1 MASVQ
6 LYVYDLSNGMARAM
20 SRQLTGRQIDGIWHT
35 SVVVFNKEVFYGQGI
50 MTASP
55 GQSHH
60 GRPLKIED
68 MGTTSIAEQTWE
80 EYLDEMS
87 EHYTADK
94 YHLLDFNCNSFTNDA
109 IGFLTGNSIPSYIK
123 DLPSDFLSTPFGA
136 ALRPTI
142 DSMFRRPVP
151 GAAPTPAPAQQLPP
165 AAAAA
170 TQNPT
175 LAASL
180 LQAVAQRAASSPSG
194 TSTPSTQTV
203 AAPIQIASNTAS
215 FQNILASHRVVVAF
229 FTSAT
234 CGPCRVIAPVFED
247 IAREKTSG
255 SGAASGTGTSGSKGK
270 IAFVKVDLGILAS
283 QALASA
289 YSVRATPTFIFF
301 LDGQKRGELKGINA
315 PELRSQIELLLFE
328 AFPPHPHTKL
338 SLPAIEKLELSPILF
353 SQTPNLGAVMTK
365 LESFLSNKPELSSA
379 LVELKSTVIP
389 WLSNSPRPSA
399 PPTVSTAFARSTNSL
414 AAGLS
419 PAELFPLLDLWRV
432 GILDASIAT
441 STQHAFIALLTRVEG
456 AADEPPR
463 ATLLT
468 LLRLLANALG
478 GSETRALLRTNA
490 SAKQSVLHLL
500 VRSVLHTD
508 RLVRSAAA
516 SAAFNAAAWVQRGR
530 VARIQGGQSATTPAS
545 SAGEGDEDGGWDVEL
560 LSALVEGIRAES
572 ESEDVVHRL
581 AASAALLVRLAPDVE
596 EVKGLCEVLGVEE
609 VVEGVVKGSVVK
621 KKDVRDV
628 VGELGRLCA

>member
-1 MASVQ
+1 
-6 LYVYDLSNGMARAM
+6 M

-35 SVVVFNKEVFYGQGI
+35 SVVVFGKEVFYGQGI
-50 MTASP
+50 MTTLP

-60 GRPLKIED
+60 GRPLNIED
-68 MGTTSIAEQTWE
+68 MGTTAIDEQTWN
-80 EYLDEMS
+80 EYLDEMR

-109 IGFLTGNSIPSYIK
+109 VGFLTGNSIPSYIK

-151 GAAPTPAPAQQLPP
+151 GAAPSPAPAPQLPP

-170 TQNPT
+170 TQNPA

-203 AAPIQIASNTAS
+203 AAPIQIASNPAS
-215 FQNILASHRVVVAF
+215 FHNILASHRVSVAF

-234 CGPCRVIAPVFED
+234 CGPCRVIAPVFEEL
-247 IAREKTSG
+247 AREKTSG
-255 SGAASGTGTSGSKGK
+255 AGASGAGGSKGK
-270 IAFVKVDLGILAS
+270 IAFVKVDLGVLSS
-283 QALASA
+283 QAVASE

-301 LDGQKRGELKGINA
+301 LDGQKRGELKGING
-315 PELRSQIELLLFE
+315 PELRTQIDLLLYE

-338 SLPAIEKLELSPILF
+338 SLPAVEKVSLSPILF
-353 SQTPNLGAVMTK
+353 AQIPNLGAVMTK
-365 LESFLSNKPELSSA
+365 LESFIASKPELSSTTT
-379 LVELKSTVIP
+379 ELKATVLP
-389 WLSNSPRPSA
+389 WLSKEPRPSA
-399 PPTVSTAFARSTNSL
+399 PPTVATAFARATGSL
-414 AAGLS
+414 SSGLS
-419 PAELFPLLDLWRV
+419 PAELFPLLDIWRV
-432 GILDASIAT
+432 AILDTSIAT
-441 STQHAFIALLTRVEG
+441 STQHAFIALLSRVEA

-490 SAKQSVLHLL
+490 AAKQAVLHLL
-500 VRSVLHTD
+500 VRSVLHSD

-530 VARIQGGQSATTPAS
+530 VARVRGQSSPADG
-545 SAGEGDEDGGWDVEL
+545 AGEGDEDGEWDLEL
-560 LSALVEGIRAES
+560 LSALVEGIRSES

-596 EVKGLCEVLGVEE
+596 EVKGLCEVLGVGE
-609 VVEGVVKGSVVK
+609 VVQGVVKGDVVK
-621 KKDVRDV
+621 KKDVRDLV
-628 VGELGRLCA
+628 NELGTLCA